1 VQIHNIID
9 IIYQQQHTHK
19 VDDMSQSD
27 NHKPR
32 DNKKLKKQYFNKQE
46 IRKKMKALQGKVNS
60 AFIDGD
66 IEIAI
71 SIMNHVLLLQ
81 QQLDENSED

>member
-1 VQIHNIID
+1 
-9 IIYQQQHTHK
+9 
-19 VDDMSQSD
+19 MSQSD